1 MDIKKAVKTGIKI
14 YKVIPVVTAV
24 VGVATLALA
33 KYEEKKGNYSR
44 MFSDAED
51 EMKAKI
57 EEVKKA

>member
-24 VGVATLALA
+24 IGVATLALA
-33 KYEEKKGNYSR
+33 KYEEKQGNYSR
-44 MFSDAED
+44 VFSDAED

-57 EEVKKA
+57 DEVKKA

>member
-24 VGVATLALA
+24 IGVATLALA
-33 KYEEKKGNYSR
+33 KYEEKQGNYSR
-44 MFSDAED
+44 EFSDVED